1 MATLNQ
7 LRTRLDMLENRVPG
21 MAHRSVGTDEFW
33 SAFELYSDNILI
45 DAAGHRDYVR
55 NRLDAMRTVAST
67 HLVAG
72 TSTMQRIQ
80 AAASNVLKASS
91 RR

>member
-7 LRTRLDMLENRVPG
+7 LKTRLDMLEHRVPG
-21 MAHRSVGTDEFW
+21 MARRSVGHDAFW
-33 SAFELYSDNILI
+33 SAFELYTDNILI

-72 TSTMQRIQ
+72 TRTLQRVDVD
-80 AAASNVLKASS
+80 ASNVLEVS
-91 RR
+91 R

>member
-7 LRTRLDMLENRVPG
+7 LQMRLDMLENRVPG
-21 MAHRSVGTDEFW
+21 MARRSVGHDAFW
-33 SAFELYSDNILI
+33 TAFELYTDNILI

-55 NRLDAMRTVAST
+55 SRLDAMRTVAST

-72 TSTMQRIQ
+72 
-80 AAASNVLKASS
+80 ASALQCIEAEVPDVLEALT
-91 RR
+91 R